1 VAKLERLHGLN
12 RGQTIRVNIES
23 LAPGGD
29 GVGHYD
35 GLAVF
40 VSRVAPGDE
49 VDVELFDVRKSFARG
64 KLLEIIR
71 PSEIRIEPRCM
82 YFDRC
87 GGCQWQHISYDEQ
100 LKAKHE
106 IIVQAVRHI
115 EGVSVEEGLRAP
127 NDFDYRN
134 KAQFPVKQS
143 KRGKLRVGYFEHSSH
158 QIVDIDECVVQPETL
173 DLVLRELKYLVV
185 EHKISAYTED
195 THEGLL
201 RHICARQSFFNN
213 EVLVTLVVNL
223 QNQAA
228 LKEARIKKTFDTIAK
243 ELMENV
249 KEVKGVCLNFNAA
262 RGNKIFGDRTIPLQ
276 GVSEIEEVL
285 QSKRDDRPQ
294 QLKDGIKFRMSSQSF
309 FQINTEQAA
318 NLFDEV
324 YDQLAMVK
332 ERLGKPLRV
341 LDVYAGVGAIALWV
355 SSLAEN
361 VVAIEEYEDA
371 VQDGHAT
378 VENNGVGNITF
389 EEGSAETI
397 LQRMADEN
405 YECDVVILDPP
416 RKGASAE
423 VLSALIKLAPKFVI
437 YVSCNPQTLGRDLK
451 ILQDGVLQEDDGK
464 QVYTGYKTQRV
475 KPVDL
480 FPQTYHV
487 ESVATLERFVDDG
500 AVGNLEEIG

>member
-1 VAKLERLHGLN
+1 MAKLERLHGLN
-12 RGQTIRVNIES
+12 RGQRIRLTIES

-29 GVGHYD
+29 GVGHFE

-40 VSRVAPGDE
+40 VSRVAPGDVVE
-49 VDVELFDVRKSFARG
+49 VELFDVRKSFARAHIV
-64 KLLEIIR
+64 EIIT
-71 PSEIRIEPRCM
+71 PSPIRIEPRCY

-87 GGCQWQHISYDEQ
+87 GGCQWQHISYEEQ

-106 IIVQAVRHI
+106 FIVQAVRHLD
-115 EGVSVEEGLRAP
+115 GVTVEPGLEAP
-127 NDFDYRN
+127 SDFDYRN

-173 DLVLRELKYLVV
+173 DLVLRELKFQIA
-185 EHKISAYTED
+185 EHEISAYNEES
-195 THEGLL
+195 HSGLL
-201 RHICARQSFFNN
+201 RHICARQSFANQD
-213 EVLVTLVVNL
+213 VLVTLVVNL
-223 QNQAA
+223 ENQAA
-228 LKEARIKKTFDTIAK
+228 LKEARIKKKFDTIAK
-243 ELMENV
+243 ELLENV

-276 GVSEIEEVL
+276 GVTEIEEVL
-285 QSKRDDRPQ
+285 RSKREDRPQ
-294 QLKDGIKFRMSSQSF
+294 QLKDGIKFRLSSQSF

-318 NLFDEV
+318 NLFDQV
-324 YDQLAMVK
+324 YDQVAMVK

-355 SSLAEN
+355 MSLAES

-371 VQDGHAT
+371 VQDGLAT
-378 VENNGVGNITF
+378 VEHNGSTNITF
-389 EEGSAETI
+389 EEGRAEDV
-397 LQRMADEN
+397 LQRMARDK
-405 YECDVVILDPP
+405 YECDVVIIDPP
-416 RKGASAE
+416 RKGASPE
-423 VLSALIKLAPKFVI
+423 VLNALLKLAPKFIV

-451 ILQDGVLQEDDGK
+451 ILQDGVLQEDEGN

-487 ESVATLERFVDDG
+487 ESVATLERFVGDG
-500 AVGNLEEIG
+500 AVRNLEKI